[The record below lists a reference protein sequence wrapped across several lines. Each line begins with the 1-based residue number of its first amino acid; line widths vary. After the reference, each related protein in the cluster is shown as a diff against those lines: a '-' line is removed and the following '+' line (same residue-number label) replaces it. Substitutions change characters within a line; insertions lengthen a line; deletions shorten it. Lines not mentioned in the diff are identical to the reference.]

1 MRNLILLRYGEIHLK
16 GKNRKYFENV
26 LVSNIKKSLSNFKCR
41 IEIINGRYL
50 VSDYDIKE
58 EKKIISKLTKVFGL
72 VSLSHAVEFDT
83 DMKHIEEYLNSIKID
98 GKTFRVSV
106 VRADKTFPY
115 KSSELEPMFGGF
127 ILDGNPNLKVSLKNY
142 DVDVIV
148 EIRENRKTYI
158 IADKIQCL
166 GGMPVSTSGKGL
178 LLLSGG
184 IDSPVAGFEIAKRG
198 MSLTAVHFH
207 SYPYTSEQA
216 KQKVIKLRDIMTDYA
231 GNIKLYCVKF
241 THIQEEIHKNCDEE
255 YMITIMRRFMM
266 RIAEQICLKDKLQ
279 AIITGESLG
288 QVASQTIE
296 GMTSTESV
304 LEQLPILRPL
314 ISFDKQETMEIAQK
328 IGTYETSILPYEDC
342 CTVFLPKNPL
352 IRPKIY
358 KVLQQESKL
367 DVKALVDE
375 ALDNIEVIL

>member
-1 MRNLILLRYGEIHLK
+1 MKNLLLLRYGEIHLK
-16 GKNRKYFENV
+16 GKNRRYFENV
-26 LVSNIKKSLSNFKCR
+26 LLSNIKRATKDFCCKVQA
-41 IEIINGRYL
+41 INGRYL
-50 VSDYDIKE
+50 VEDYEPRD
-58 EKKIISKLTKVFGL
+58 EKKLISQIQKVFGL
-72 VSLSHAVEFDT
+72 VSLSRAVEIDT
-83 DMKHIEEYLNSIKID
+83 DIKEIENQLKALKITQ
-98 GKTFRVSV
+98 KTFRVSV
-106 VRADKTFPY
+106 VRADKTFPMR
-115 KSSELEPMFGGF
+115 SSELEPMFGGF
-127 ILDGNPNLKVSLKNY
+127 ILDANPNLKVSLKNY

-148 EIRENRKTYI
+148 EIRENKKTYI
-158 IADKIQCL
+158 ISEKIPCL
-166 GGMPVSTSGKGL
+166 GGMPVSTSGRGL

-198 MSLTAVHFH
+198 MSISAVHFH

-216 KQKVIKLRDIMTDYA
+216 KQKVVKLRDIISDYC

-266 RIAEQICLKDKLQ
+266 RIAEKICLKNKYQ

-296 GMTSTESV
+296 GMTSTQSV
-304 LEQLPILRPL
+304 LNVVPILRPL
-314 ISFDKQETMEIAQK
+314 VCFDKQETMTIAQH

-352 IRPKIY
+352 IKPKLN
-358 KVLQQESKL
+358 KVEEQESKL
-367 DVKALVDE
+367 DIEALVDE
-375 ALDNIEVIL
+375 ALAEMEIL